1 MRKYFFPHAELMTA
15 EAPDVIM
22 AKIKNLENLKEEF
35 YALNERRFK
44 LEEMIEQ
51 EEKELNKIRGVLYDY
66 IDEPENKE
74 TCPVQKSYILL
85 QGVSN
90 SKF

>member
-22 AKIKNLENLKEEF
+22 AKIKRLEDLKEE
-35 YALNERRFK
+35 YYDLNKRTFE
-44 LEEMIEQ
+44 LEDIIEK

-66 IDEPENKE
+66 IDEPEEKKQCPTE
-74 TCPVQKSYILL
+74 TINLLL
-85 QGVSN
+85 QGVSL
-90 SKF
+90 